1 MAKMRHIAIIVKN
14 ADETATFFENAFGMH
29 RAGTA
34 RRGLYVSDGTINIA
48 LLEQERDDEPLGLA
62 HFGMWCDDLDE
73 AQAQAEAAGARYL
86 TGRPSSPLSFYEAKF
101 KSPEG
106 FVFDITHNGWA
117 GAMKDVVPAKAK
129 ETAE

>member
-14 ADETATFFENAFGMH
+14 ADETATFFEKAFGMT

-48 LLEQERDDEPLGLA
+48 LLEQERDDEPLGVA

-73 AQAQAEAAGARYL
+73 AQTQAEAAGATYL
-86 TGRPSSPLSFYEAKF
+86 TGRPTSALSFYEAKF
-101 KSPEG
+101 RSPEG
-106 FVFDITHNGWA
+106 FVFDLTHNGWA
-117 GAMKDVVPAKAK
+117 GAVKDVVPAKAK
-129 ETAE
+129 EAAE